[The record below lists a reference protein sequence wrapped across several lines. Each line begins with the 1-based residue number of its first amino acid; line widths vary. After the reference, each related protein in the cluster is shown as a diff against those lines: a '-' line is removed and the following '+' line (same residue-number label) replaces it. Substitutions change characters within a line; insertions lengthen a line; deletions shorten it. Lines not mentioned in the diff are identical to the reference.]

1 MVGFLDA
8 WLTGDPAA
16 DRYLADSRPAFAS
29 LPERATDVKVTALY
43 GDEASPRPGAHSIVT
58 AAADVTLPG
67 RTESLAW
74 TFALVHGDSRW
85 SIEQMAGGEIPTGDS
100 ADLARGRTV
109 ETTEPG
115 GD

>member
-43 GDEASPRPGAHSIVT
+43 GDEAPPRPGAHSIVT

-85 SIEQMAGGEIPTGDS
+85 SIEQMAGGEIPTGT
-100 ADLARGRTV
+100 APTWRARPHGR
-109 ETTEPG
+109 
-115 GD
+115 DH